1 MVKTILNFDHFNHL
15 KLPFYEDLKK
25 PFNVVELFRGAQPD
39 QAIQEN
45 ADSTVAILCNTPH
58 KITRRMIE
66 ALPNLEIIST
76 NSVGFDHIDLDA
88 AQERGIVVSH
98 TPDIVTNDTADIAL
112 SLMINV
118 LRRIVEA
125 DAYVRVGNWERKG
138 DIGLGHSLTDKKVG
152 IVGLGRIGKA
162 IARRAEAVECK
173 VSYFGRSK
181 KDDVAYE
188 FVPDLLDLAKQSD
201 VLVVVCASTPETKN
215 LINMDVLE
223 ALGPNGYLVNVS
235 RGAVVHEED
244 LLIALANKA
253 IAGAGLDVY
262 QNEPRVPDAL
272 KTMDN
277 VVLLPHIGT
286 ATKETRTEMA
296 KLAIA
301 NIVHWFDKGETLT
314 RVV

>member
-1 MVKTILNFDHFNHL
+1 
-15 KLPFYEDLKK
+15 
-25 PFNVVELFRGAQPD
+25 
-39 QAIQEN
+39 
-45 ADSTVAILCNTPH
+45 
-58 KITRRMIE
+58 
-66 ALPNLEIIST
+66 
-76 NSVGFDHIDLDA
+76 
-88 AQERGIVVSH
+88 
-98 TPDIVTNDTADIAL
+98 
-112 SLMINV
+112 
-118 LRRIVEA
+118 
-125 DAYVRVGNWERKG
+125 
-138 DIGLGHSLTDKKVG
+138 
-152 IVGLGRIGKA
+152 
-162 IARRAEAVECK
+162 
-173 VSYFGRSK
+173 
-181 KDDVAYE
+181 
-188 FVPDLLDLAKQSD
+188 
-201 VLVVVCASTPETKN
+201 
-215 LINMDVLE
+215 MDVLE

-262 QNEPRVPDAL
+262 QNEPYVPDAL

>member
-1 MVKTILNFDHFNHL
+1 MVKTILNFDHFDYL

-25 PFNVVELFRGAQPD
+25 PFNVVELFREDDPD
-39 QAIQEN
+39 KAIQDH
-45 ADSTVAILCNTPH
+45 ADSTVAIMCNTQH
-58 KITRRMIE
+58 KITRRVIE

-76 NSVGFDHIDLDA
+76 NSVGYDHIDLDTA
-88 AQERGIVVSH
+88 RERGITVCH

-112 SLMINV
+112 ALMIAV

-125 DAYVRVGNWERKG
+125 DAYVRIGNWSARG
-138 DIGLGHSLTDKKVG
+138 NIGLGHSLTGKKVG

-162 IARRAEAVECK
+162 IARRADALDCDVL
-173 VSYFGRSK
+173 YTGRSK

-188 FVPDLLDLAKQSD
+188 YVADLHDLAERSD
-201 VLVVVCASTPETKN
+201 ILVVSCASTPETKEI
-215 LINMDVLE
+215 INKEVLE
-223 ALGPNGYLVNVS
+223 ALGKNSFLINVS

-262 QNEPRVPDAL
+262 QKEPHVPDSL

-286 ATKETRTEMA
+286 ATVETRTEMA

-301 NIVHWFDKGETLT
+301 NIVQWFEKGETLT
-314 RVV
+314 RVA

>member
-25 PFNVVELFRGAQPD
+25 PFNVVELFREAQPD

-76 NSVGFDHIDLDA
+76 NSVGFDHIDLEA
-88 AQERGIVVSH
+88 AKERGIVVSH
-98 TPDIVTNDTADIAL
+98 TPDLVTNDTADIAL

-138 DIGLGHSLTDKKVG
+138 DIGLGHSLTGKKVG

-162 IARRAEAVECK
+162 IARRAEAIDCK
-173 VSYFGRSK
+173 VSYYGRSK
-181 KDDVAYE
+181 KDDVDYE
-188 FVPDLLDLAKQSD
+188 FVPDLKDLAKQSD
-201 VLVVVCASTPETKN
+201 ILVVVCASTPETKN

-262 QNEPRVPDAL
+262 QNEPNVPDAL